1 MFHPLNAK
9 IMMTINYDIAKRPVL
24 GSENG
29 EEKWFAHVKNG
40 EKVTN
45 RNLIFDIAKATS
57 LTSTDVMGVLES
69 LFTDIPDHLLRG
81 RTVVAGDLGT
91 FYLTVRSEGTENEED
106 FSAYNI
112 KKVSI
117 RFRPSKYLKNR
128 IAGANFIKYENG
140 NHK

>member
-81 RTVVAGDLGT
+81 RTVVAEIS
-91 FYLTVRSEGTENEED
+91 V
-106 FSAYNI
+106 
-112 KKVSI
+112 
-117 RFRPSKYLKNR
+117 PST
-128 IAGANFIKYENG
+128 
-140 NHK
+140 

>member
-1 MFHPLNAK
+1 
-9 IMMTINYDIAKRPVL
+9 
-24 GSENG
+24 
-29 EEKWFAHVKNG
+29 
-40 EKVTN
+40 
-45 RNLIFDIAKATS
+45 
-57 LTSTDVMGVLES
+57 
-69 LFTDIPDHLLRG
+69 LRG

-91 FYLTVRSEGTENEED
+91 FYLTIRSEGTENEED

-128 IAGANFIKYENG
+128 IAGVNFIKYENG